1 MKLCIWLCDGLCASM
16 FLDVRLRMQVR
27 VRSVSSGRLKM
38 CRCDFK
44 WSILSIA
51 LEMYQMIAN
60 SLFTSFDACFFF
72 QLHNMQ
78 SLPTYVFVL
87 LALLLLSLLML
98 CVVHIDRHT
107 IESNRN
113 DLSLISEHFI
123 CINCLWDSPSSAVLF
138 FYSSFFNHIFR
149 IVSLIISSLCLCV
162 FFFRDFHVSPS
173 YCTTI
178 NWYVKTV

>member
-16 FLDVRLRMQVR
+16 FLDVCLRMKVR

-60 SLFTSFDACFFF
+60 SLFTSFDACVFFF

-123 CINCLWDSPSSAVLF
+123 CTNCLWDSPSSAVLF
-138 FYSSFFNHIFR
+138 FILHFSIIFLELYR
-149 IVSLIISSLCLCV
+149 
-162 FFFRDFHVSPS
+162 
-173 YCTTI
+173 
-178 NWYVKTV
+178 W